1 MDVSNAGPDSW
12 DAVRS
17 RLATL
22 LARREAVLADA
33 AAAWTAFAR
42 SAGWTPGDV
51 DALWE
56 GLTEEALRR
65 YARGTGEGART
76 ARGDVLGAMAAI
88 RDRIV
93 KELPE

>member
-1 MDVSNAGPDSW
+1 VSNAGPDSW

-17 RLATL
+17 RLTTL
-22 LARREAVLADA
+22 LARRETVLADT
-33 AAAWTAFAR
+33 AAAWAAFAR
-42 SAGWTPGDV
+42 SAGWTRSDV

-65 YARGTGEGART
+65 YARGAGDGART
-76 ARGDVLGAMAAI
+76 ARGDVLATMAAI

-93 KELPE
+93 KELPA